1 MSSNQASPS
10 FEWIR
15 SESIASLNIEIQ
27 EYRHK
32 KTGAQHFH
40 IAADDSNNVFL
51 VAFRTVPHDSKGV
64 AHILEHTTLCG
75 SQRYPV
81 RDPFFMMSRRSLNT
95 FMNAFTSSD
104 WTAYPFASQNQKD
117 FTNLLQ
123 VYLDAVFF
131 PTLNELDFAQE
142 GHRVEFAEEGN
153 PDSELVY
160 KGVVFNEMK
169 GAMGSPSRSLWQAL
183 TSQLFPTVTYHYN
196 SGGEPT
202 EIPKLSYDELKA
214 FHHDHYHPSNAIFM
228 TYGNTHAAEL
238 QLQFEEHALKRFDK
252 LDINIKVANE
262 QRYSEPQHVTKYY
275 ALEDEEE
282 SDNKTFINL
291 GWLLGESTD
300 LEANLTANLLSD
312 LLLDNSA
319 SPLRNALETTELAN
333 APSPL
338 CGLED
343 TNKEMVFVCGVEGAE
358 AENAEAVEALILE
371 VLNRVAKEGVAQ
383 EQLDSV
389 LHQLELSQREVGG
402 DSYPYGLTL
411 ILNGLSS
418 AIHGG
423 DMVAQLNVDKSLAAL
438 RKKAAQPGFIQQQIK
453 NLLLNNPHR
462 VRITYQPDSELNKR
476 SAQQEAAQLAAIK
489 AQLSQQQKQAIID
502 QAAQLK
508 ARQCQQDDP
517 DVLPKVGLNDVPSD
531 LLIPDGTQQTSNG
544 IPTTLYAQGTNG
556 LIYQQLVVDLPN
568 MDESLKQL
576 LPLYCDCLSEVGSA
590 GRDYLET
597 QAFQAAVSG
606 GISANIA
613 YRGDPDDVN
622 RTNSFLVISS
632 KALVHNQDK
641 LTSLM
646 QQTFE
651 QPRFDELPRLKEL
664 ITQVRFHC
672 EQGVTDQGHGLAMVA
687 ASSRLAPSAAL
698 SHHWEGLCSIQQIKA
713 LDKSFSEN
721 AELQAFADKLQQIHE
736 IMQRAPRQLLVVGEQ
751 EHHQQF
757 LNNLGQWQHPASQQH
772 TPFTIDYTP
781 GLTTE
786 AWTTSTQVNF
796 TAKAYAGVAA
806 NHLDAPALMILAPYL
821 RNGFLHR
828 TIREQGGAYGGGA
841 SFDGSSGSFRFYS
854 YRDPRLTE
862 TLADFDNSVQWLL
875 NEQQPKHMLEE
886 AILGIV
892 SRLDQPASPAGEAK
906 RAFHNN
912 LHGRTPAQ
920 RRNFRSRVLQVTIN
934 DLQRVAEHYLINGQ
948 ANTAVICNE
957 ETLDKA
963 SALNLKQIKL

>member
-1 MSSNQASPS
+1 MSSNQAAPS

-15 SESIASLNIEIQ
+15 SERIASLNIEIQ

-75 SQRYPV
+75 SERYPV

-104 WTAYPFASQNQKD
+104 WTAYPFASQNSKD
-117 FTNLLQ
+117 FDNLLQ

-153 PDSELVY
+153 ADSELVY
-160 KGVVFNEMK
+160 KGVVYNEMK
-169 GAMGSPSRSLWQAL
+169 GAMSSPSRSLWQAL
-183 TSQLFPTVTYHYN
+183 TSELFPSVTYHYN
-196 SGGEPT
+196 SGGEPA
-202 EIPKLSYDELKA
+202 EIPQLSYEELTA

-228 TYGNTHAAEL
+228 TYGNNSAADL
-238 QLQFEEHALKRFDK
+238 QQQFEKHALQRFDK
-252 LDINIKVANE
+252 LDLNIKVANE
-262 QRYSEPQHVTKYY
+262 QRYTEPQQVSKHY
-275 ALEDEEE
+275 ALEDEED
-282 SDNKTFINL
+282 SSNKTFINL

-312 LLLDNSA
+312 LLLDNSS
-319 SPLRNALETTELAN
+319 SPLRHALETSELAN

-343 TNKEMVFVCGVEGAE
+343 TNKEMVFVCGVEGSE
-358 AENAEAVEALILE
+358 AKNAEAVEQLILE
-371 VLNRVAKEGVAQ
+371 VLNKVAEEGVEQ
-383 EQLDSV
+383 EQLESV

-423 DMVAQLNVDKSLAAL
+423 DLVAQLNVDKSLAAL
-438 RKKAAQPGFIQQQIK
+438 REKASQPGFVQQQIK
-453 NLLLNNPHR
+453 TLLLNNPHR
-462 VRITYQPDSELNKR
+462 VRITYQPDSELDKQCAER
-476 SAQQEAAQLAAIK
+476 EAAQLAALK
-489 AQLSQQQKQAIID
+489 AALDEQQKQAIIER
-502 QAAQLK
+502 AAQLK
-508 ARQCQQDDP
+508 ARQSQQDDP
-517 DVLPKVGLNDVPSD
+517 EVLPKVGLEDVPAD
-531 LLIPDGTQQTSNG
+531 LLIPEGDQQTVNG
-544 IPTTLYAQGTNG
+544 LSTTLYAQGTNG
-556 LIYQQLVVDLPN
+556 LVYQQLIIDLPE
-568 MDESLKQL
+568 MDDEFKQL

-613 YRGDPDDVN
+613 YRGNPDDVSK
-622 RTNSFLVISS
+622 TSSFLVISS
-632 KALVHNQDK
+632 KALVDNQDK
-641 LTSLM
+641 LTTLM
-646 QQTFE
+646 QQTVE
-651 QPRFDELPRLKEL
+651 QARFDELPRLKEL
-664 ITQVRFHC
+664 ISQIRFHS

-687 ASSRLAPSAAL
+687 ASSGLAPSAAL
-698 SHHWEGLCSIQQIKA
+698 SHRWEGLCGIQQIKD
-713 LDKSFSEN
+713 LDKSF
-721 AELQAFADKLQQIHE
+721 AEQAALQAFSDKLQQIHE
-736 IMQRAPRQLLVVGEQ
+736 MMQSAPRQLLVVGEK
-751 EHHQQF
+751 EHHQAFQ
-757 LNNLGQWQHPASQQH
+757 NNLDQWQHPASGQY

-781 GLTTE
+781 GVTNE

-796 TAKAYAGVAA
+796 CSRAYAGVAA
-806 NHLDAPALMILAPYL
+806 NHADAPALMILAPYL

-828 TIREQGGAYGGGA
+828 AIREQGGAYGGGA

-854 YRDPRLTE
+854 YRDPRLSE

-875 NEQQPKHMLEE
+875 SEPQPVYMLEE
-886 AILGIV
+886 AILGVV

-920 RRNFRSRVLQVTIN
+920 RRNFRSRILQVSMD

-957 ETLDKA
+957 ETLNNA
-963 SALNLKQIKL
+963 SELNLKQIKL